1 MKSSFVAFWMIC
13 TWSFLLLPACFD
25 QIRCFLQPPKRW
37 QSMLTKLGWFR
48 LMPTNELSF
57 SSSLTC
63 SLLSRIIFGTTWIL
77 AKYSICDLETDNLR
91 LTIGGERNLEWS
103 TWKSSI
109 QQSLSTTQTMLDGS
123 LQELNLIAK
132 LKIITN

>member
-1 MKSSFVAFWMIC
+1 
-13 TWSFLLLPACFD
+13 
-25 QIRCFLQPPKRW
+25 
-37 QSMLTKLGWFR
+37 
-48 LMPTNELSF
+48 MPTNELSF

-63 SLLSRIIFGTTWIL
+63 SLLSRIIFGTTWIM
-77 AKYSICDLETDNLR
+77 AKYSACDLETENLR
-91 LTIGGERNLEWS
+91 LTIGGERNVEWS

-132 LKIITN
+132 LKIKKLVHN